1 LKDHQIHGC
10 PVDELP
16 AKRCKREDDGVE
28 GIYDYELECYLK
40 DLPATVCCADQLPAR
55 VEDRAQSFVVN
66 TDSCDR
72 EGTHWVAF
80 HFPKE
85 GPAEFFDSFGRAPET
100 YHRRFR
106 NVLIANGPQY
116 KFNTVRFQP
125 EDGDT
130 CGFYC
135 VHFVKYRYRNF
146 TLEGIMNEFSARDP
160 KTIEAELKDIYEC
173 ILCTTIY
180 IVIKKN

>member
-1 LKDHQIHGC
+1 M
-10 PVDELP
+10 
-16 AKRCKREDDGVE
+16 
-28 GIYDYELECYLK
+28 
-40 DLPATVCCADQLPAR
+40 CCADQLPAR
-55 VEDRAQSFVVN
+55 VESRAQSFIVN

-85 GPAEFFDSFGRAPET
+85 RPAEFFDSFGRAPET